1 MMVFLPADMAKI
13 CFGHRSRMTA
23 RAVTRAFNA
32 RLRPLNLQITQYTL
46 LAAISMDGDRPI
58 AALADELDLEPSTLQ
73 RNLKLLEGRGLLV
86 LEGGRGRKGR
96 RLKVTPE
103 GLALLEAGVPIWTRI
118 QADFA
123 SILGG
128 RAEQTRA
135 ALAALERAALRLERS
150 PS

>member
-1 MMVFLPADMAKI
+1 MVFLPEDMAKI

-32 RLRPLNLQITQYTL
+32 RLRPLNLQIPQYPL
-46 LAAISMDGDRPI
+46 LAAISMEGDRPI

-73 RNLKLLEGRGLLV
+73 RNLRLLADRGLLTID
-86 LEGGRGRKGR
+86 GGRGRKGR
-96 RLKVTPE
+96 RLAITPA
-103 GLALLEAGVPIWTRI
+103 GFALLEAGVPIWTKI

>member
-73 RNLKLLEGRGLLV
+73 RNLKLLESRGLLTID
-86 LEGGRGRKGR
+86 GGRGRNGR
-96 RLKVTPE
+96 RHRITPA
-103 GLALLEAGVPIWTRI
+103 GFALLEAGVPIWTRI

-150 PS
+150 PA

>member
-1 MMVFLPADMAKI
+1 MVFLPADMAKI
-13 CFGHRSRMTA
+13 CFRHRSRMTA

-73 RNLKLLEGRGLLV
+73 RNLKLLADRGLLTI
-86 LEGGRGRKGR
+86 EGARGRKGR
-96 RLKVTPE
+96 RLNVTPA
-103 GLALLEAGVPIWTRI
+103 GLALLEAGVPIWTKI
-118 QADFA
+118 QTDFTT
-123 SILGG
+123 ILGA
-128 RAEQTRA
+128 RAEQAHA
-135 ALAALERAALRLERS
+135 ALAALQRAALRLERS